1 MAVSIAV
8 ASGKGGVGKT
18 SIAVNLAL
26 SLTRTGGRVALLDA
40 DFGLAN
46 SHILLGVNPKKT
58 VQDFLE
64 NKATLSEIVSKGPL
78 GLKFISGGSGLTDML
93 NIDKASRYSLIRSME
108 PLESEVDFLV
118 VDIPAGASDSSIA
131 FVSASD
137 RIFVVLVGEP
147 TSFMDAYTLIKAAN
161 LEMGVKNFSVI
172 VNMAD
177 STSQAKVHFEKFQAI
192 ATRFLDVT
200 INFAGAIPFSR
211 KMRESVVKRKPLV
224 LGQEDSV
231 EKNAFNDLSMRVQ
244 KASKNTVD
252 GIRFFPKESQS
263 AKAVNS

>member
-93 NIDKASRYSLIRSME
+93 NIDKASRYSLIDQWN
-108 PLESEVDFLV
+108 PWKVKLTFL
-118 VDIPAGASDSSIA
+118 
-131 FVSASD
+131 
-137 RIFVVLVGEP
+137 
-147 TSFMDAYTLIKAAN
+147 
-161 LEMGVKNFSVI
+161 
-172 VNMAD
+172 
-177 STSQAKVHFEKFQAI
+177 
-192 ATRFLDVT
+192 
-200 INFAGAIPFSR
+200 
-211 KMRESVVKRKPLV
+211 
-224 LGQEDSV
+224 
-231 EKNAFNDLSMRVQ
+231 
-244 KASKNTVD
+244 
-252 GIRFFPKESQS
+252 
-263 AKAVNS
+263 

>member
-64 NKATLSEIVSKGPL
+64 SNATLPEIVSKGPL
-78 GLKFISGGSGLTDML
+78 GLKFISGGSGLTNML
-93 NIDKASRYSLIRSME
+93 NIEKASRYSLIRSME
-108 PLESEVDFLV
+108 PLENEVEFLV

-137 RIFVVLVGEP
+137 RILVVLVGEP

-161 LEMGVKNFSVI
+161 LEMGVKNFSVV
-172 VNMAD
+172 VNMAENNN
-177 STSQAKVHFEKFQAI
+177 QAKIHFEKFQSI
-192 ATRFLDVT
+192 ATRFLDVN
-200 INFAGAIPFSR
+200 IDFAGAIPFSK
-211 KMRESVVKRKPLV
+211 KMRESIVRRKPLV
-224 LGQEDSV
+224 LGQEESI
-231 EKNAFNDLSMRVQ
+231 EKNAFKDLSMVVQ
-244 KASKNTVD
+244 KASENTVD
-252 GIRFFPKESQS
+252 GIRFFPRYGNSTNV
-263 AKAVNS
+263 VNS

>member
-64 NKATLSEIVSKGPL
+64 KKANLAEIVSVGPL
-78 GLKFISGGSGLTDML
+78 GMKFISGGSGLTNML

-108 PLESEVDFLV
+108 PLEDDVDFLV

-137 RIFVVLVGEP
+137 RILVVLVGEP
-147 TSFMDAYTLIKAAN
+147 TSFMDAYTLIKASN
-161 LEMGVKNFSVI
+161 LEMGVRNFSVI
-172 VNMAD
+172 VNMAENNN
-177 STSQAKVHFEKFQAI
+177 QAKVHFDKFQAI
-192 ATRFLDVT
+192 ATRFLDVD
-200 INFAGAIPFSR
+200 IKFAGAIPFSK

-224 LGQEDSV
+224 LSQEDSI
-231 EKNAFNDLSMRVQ
+231 EKNAFKDLSMVVQ
-244 KASKNTVD
+244 KASTNDID
-252 GIRFFPKESQS
+252 GIRFFSTVKHSSQV
-263 AKAVNS
+263 VNS

>member
-1 MAVSIAV
+1 MAISIAV

-26 SLTRTGGRVALLDA
+26 SLTSTGGRVALLDA

-46 SHILLGVNPKKT
+46 SHILLGVNPRKT

-64 NKATLSEIVSKGPL
+64 SNATLPEIVSTGPL
-78 GLKFISGGSGLTDML
+78 GLKFISGGSGLTNML
-93 NIDKASRYSLIRSME
+93 NIEKASRYSLIRSME
-108 PLESEVDFLV
+108 PLENEVDFLV

-137 RIFVVLVGEP
+137 RILVVLVGEP

-161 LEMGVKNFSVI
+161 LEMGVKNFSIV
-172 VNMAD
+172 VNMAEN
-177 STSQAKVHFEKFQAI
+177 SHQAKIHFEKFQAI
-192 ATRFLDVT
+192 ATRFLEVNV
-200 INFAGAIPFSR
+200 NFAGAIPFSR

-224 LGQEDSV
+224 LQNGESM
-231 EKNAFNDLSMRVQ
+231 EKSAFKDLSMAIQ
-244 KASKNTVD
+244 KPFENTID
-252 GIRFFPKESQS
+252 GIRFFPKFKNSS
-263 AKAVNS
+263 KVVNS